1 MKKLE
6 FVTEIHASP
15 EKVWGTLWQDASYRK
30 WTSVFM
36 EGSYAESDWKEGS
49 RIKFL
54 SPGGKGMYSV
64 IRRKVE
70 NEEMIFEHLGEV
82 RDGKEIPQQW
92 GGAQER
98 YFLKK
103 TGENTQLKVV
113 LDASEEWEKY
123 FSETFPKA
131 LALVR
136 QLSES

>member
-6 FVTEIHASP
+6 FITDINASP
-15 EKVWGTLWQDASYRK
+15 EKIWEVLWQDAYYRK

-54 SPGGKGMYSV
+54 TPGGKGMYG
-64 IRRKVE
+64 IIKRKID
-70 NEEMIFEHLGEV
+70 NTEMSFEHQGEIK
-82 RDGKEIPQQW
+82 DGKEVPQPW
-92 GGAQER
+92 GSPQER
-98 YFLKK
+98 YFLTKENDK
-103 TGENTQLKVV
+103 TRLKVV

-123 FSETFPKA
+123 FSETFPRA